1 VKGARYSAGDAAW
14 SALDGNAFDPAERV
28 VEQKII
34 REFGRSGS
42 MLRPDPQSLDLV
54 EPASDLAAEMLALL
68 GRKLKPREL
77 DQVQI
82 ERVRQAEEDLPHQM
96 PADTRSPL
104 LFGVSTRHASAVPC
118 WAV

>member
-82 ERVRQAEEDLPHQM
+82 ERVRQPEEDLPHQM